1 MKPNSCLYRAV
12 KKVVEYQF
20 GITGLSSEVFDAHN
34 NGEGVPTGIIV
45 DVIESALSSHGV
57 KVSAVYGK
65 INDPEN
71 FSRPDLIRD
80 PEFVSAPC
88 IGHEQNHVEGI
99 LPGEY
104 FTGDMAIV
112 LEQCK

>member
-20 GITGLSSEVFDAHN
+20 GIRLSSDVFDAHN
-34 NGEGVPTGIIV
+34 NGDGVPTGIIV
-45 DVIESALSSHGV
+45 DVIESALSAHGV
-57 KVSAVYGK
+57 KVAAVYGK
-65 INDPEN
+65 ISDPEN

-80 PEFVSAPC
+80 PKFVSAPC
-88 IGHEQNHVEGI
+88 IGRGADHVEGI

-104 FTGDMAIV
+104 FAGDMAIV